1 MNESVSFHIPF
12 DLNGESYNASLM
24 KTEKCKFINQLG
36 ADAQNFHDNEWVLSI
51 KYLVKIA
58 GLQCARLH

>member
-51 KYLVKIA
+51 KY
-58 GLQCARLH
+58 